1 MSIKLQEIVTLLEQ
15 DNFLKITNTEAFPEL
30 SQETK
35 NILKNYGLPTDEYGT
50 YPRIVTDGTLKRFNS
65 NLIEIGTLK
74 GYEDFPKYC
83 IDISDGEK
91 IISYDVT
98 THEIRIVN
106 SSLRKFLECKYTMAY
121 YYKNIEFA
129 KKYGNYNQG
138 DNHKKYAK
146 ILRDMLNK
154 VEPNIEQYETWED
167 ELFQK
172 ELGVI

>member
-1 MSIKLQEIVTLLEQ
+1 MSIKLDEIVTFLER
-15 DNFLKITNTEAFPEL
+15 DKFLKITNTEAFPEL

-35 NILKNYGLPTDEYGT
+35 NILKNYGIPSNERGS
-50 YPRIVTDGTLKRFNS
+50 YPRIVADGTLKKFKS
-65 NLIEIGTLK
+65 NLIEFGI
-74 GYEDFPKYC
+74 FPVTESKFC

-91 IISYDVT
+91 IVFFDIPTQEIDV
-98 THEIRIVN
+98 VN

-121 YYKNIEFA
+121 YYRNIEFT
-129 KKYGNYNQG
+129 KKYGDYNEG
-138 DNHKKYAK
+138 KNHLKYAK

>member
-1 MSIKLQEIVTLLEQ
+1 MKE
-15 DNFLKITNTEAFPEL
+15 DNFLKIVNTESFPEL

-35 NILKNYGLPTDEYGT
+35 NIFKNYGLPTDEYRA
-50 YPRIVTDGTLKRFNS
+50 YPHIVTDSTLKRFKS
-65 NLIEIGTLK
+65 NLIEIGI
-74 GYEDFPKYC
+74 FPAMNDKCC
-83 IDISDGEK
+83 IDIADREK
-91 IISYDVT
+91 IVFYDVT
-98 THEIRIVN
+98 TREIRIVN

-129 KKYGNYNQG
+129 KKYGDYNEG
-138 DNHKKYAK
+138 KNHLKYAK

-154 VEPNIEQYETWED
+154 VESNIEQYETWQD